1 MGKIRKLDD
10 QLSNLIAAGEV
21 VERPASVVKELVE
34 NSIDANST
42 SIEIHLEEAGL
53 SKIRIIDNGDG
64 IAEED
69 CIVAFERHATSK
81 IKDENDLFRIRTLGF
96 RGEALPSIASVSELE
111 LITSTGGA
119 PGTHLIIKGGDIIR
133 QEKTASRKGTDITV
147 QNLFFNTPARLKY
160 MKTIHTELGNITDI
174 VYRIAMSHPEV
185 SLKLFHNEKKL
196 LHTSGNGDVRQVLAS
211 IYSIQVAKKLIP
223 IEAESLDF
231 TIKGYVTL
239 PEVTRASRNYM
250 STIVNGR
257 YVRNFVLMKA
267 IQQGYHT
274 LLPIG
279 RYPIGFLSIEMD
291 PMLVDVNVHP
301 AKLEVRFSKEQ
312 ELLKLIEETL
322 QAAFKKIQLIP
333 DAGVTTKKKEK
344 DESVQGQFQFE
355 HTKPKASQ
363 VPNIILPTGMDEKQ
377 EETATVKQPEQ
388 LWQPPK
394 QEWQPPQSLV
404 REEQNWQ
411 PSTKTII
418 EEPIREEKS
427 WNSNEED
434 FELEALEEEVGEIK
448 EIEMNGNDLPPLYP
462 IGQMHGTYIFA
473 QNDNGLYMIDQ
484 HAAQERI
491 NYEYFRDKVGR
502 VTQEVQELLVP
513 YRIDLSLTEFL
524 RVEEQLEELKKVGL
538 FLEQFGHQSFI
549 VRSHPTWFPKGQE
562 TEIIDEMMEQVV
574 KLKKV
579 DIKKLREEAAIMMS
593 CKASIKA
600 NQYLTNDQIFA
611 LLEELRTTTNPYT
624 CPHGRPILVH
634 HSTYELE
641 KMFKRV
647 M

>member
-111 LITSTGGA
+111 LITSTGDA
-119 PGTHLIIKGGDIIR
+119 PGTHLIIKGGDIIK

-211 IYSIQVAKKLIP
+211 IYSIQVAKKLVP

-274 LLPIG
+274 LLPVG

-344 DESVQGQFQFE
+344 DESVQEQFQFE
-355 HTKPKASQ
+355 HAKPKEPSM
-363 VPNIILPTGMDEKQ
+363 PDIILPTGMDEKQ
-377 EETATVKQPEQ
+377 EEPLAVKQPAQ
-388 LWQPPK
+388 L
-394 QEWQPPQSLV
+394 WQPPQSLV
-404 REEQNWQ
+404 REEQSWQ
-411 PSTKTII
+411 PSTKPIM

-427 WNSNEED
+427 WDSNEED
-434 FELEALEEEVGEIK
+434 FELEELEEEVQEIE

-473 QNDNGLYMIDQ
+473 QNDKGLYMIDQ

-502 VTQEVQELLVP
+502 VAQEVQELLVP

>member
-111 LITSTGGA
+111 LITSTGDA
-119 PGTHLIIKGGDIIR
+119 PGTHLIIKGGDIIK

-267 IQQGYHT
+267 VQQGYHT
-274 LLPIG
+274 LLPVG

-344 DESVQGQFQFE
+344 DESVQEQFQFE
-355 HTKPKASQ
+355 HTKLKEPQ
-363 VPNIILPTGMDEKQ
+363 MPNIVLPTGMDEKQ
-377 EETATVKQPEQ
+377 EERTTVKQPAQ

-394 QEWQPPQSLV
+394 REWQPPQSLV
-404 REEQNWQ
+404 REEKSWQ
-411 PSTKTII
+411 PSSKPII

-427 WNSNEED
+427 WNSNDDD
-434 FELEALEEEVGEIK
+434 FELEELEEEVHEIK

-473 QNDNGLYMIDQ
+473 QNDTGLYMIDQ

-502 VTQEVQELLVP
+502 VAQEVQELLVP

>member
-1 MGKIRKLDD
+1 MGEIRKLDD

-111 LITSTGGA
+111 LITSTGDA
-119 PGTHLIIKGGDIIR
+119 PGTHLVIKGGGILK

-160 MKTIHTELGNITDI
+160 MKTVHTELGNITDI
-174 VYRIAMSHPEV
+174 VYRIALSHPEV
-185 SLKLFHNEKKL
+185 SLRLFHNEKKL
-196 LHTSGNGDVRQVLAS
+196 LHTSGNGDVRQVLAA
-211 IYSIQVAKKLIP
+211 IYGIQVAKKLIP

-231 TIKGYVTL
+231 TIRGYVTL

-257 YVRNFVLMKA
+257 YVRNFILMKA
-267 IQQGYHT
+267 VQQGYHT
-274 LLPIG
+274 LLPVG

-312 ELLKLIEETL
+312 ELLQLIEKAL

-333 DAGVTTKKKEK
+333 DAGSTAKKKEK
-344 DESVQGQFQFE
+344 DESVQEQFQFE
-355 HTKPKASQ
+355 HAKPKE
-363 VPNIILPTGMDEKQ
+363 LPTIVLPSGMDKQ
-377 EETATVKQPEQ
+377 EEKPKSPPP
-388 LWQPPK
+388 LWNPPT
-394 QEWQPPQSLV
+394 QSLV
-404 REEQNWQ
+404 KEENNWQ
-411 PSTKTII
+411 PSKPIV
-418 EEPIREEKS
+418 EEPLSQENDWEAH
-427 WNSNEED
+427 EED
-434 FELEALEEEVGEIK
+434 FELEELEEMQ

-473 QNDNGLYMIDQ
+473 QNDKGLYMIDQ

-491 NYEYFRDKVGR
+491 NYEYFRDKVGQ
-502 VTQEVQELLVP
+502 VAPEVQELLVP
-513 YRIDLSLTEFL
+513 HRIDLSLNEFF
-524 RVEEQLEELKKVGL
+524 RVEEQLEELKKVGI

-549 VRSHPTWFPKGQE
+549 VRSYPTWFPKGQE
-562 TEIIDEMMEQVV
+562 MEIIDEMMQQVL

-624 CPHGRPILVH
+624 CPHGRPIIVH

>member
-111 LITSTGGA
+111 LITSTGDA
-119 PGTHLIIKGGDIIR
+119 PGTHLIIKGGDIIK

-267 IQQGYHT
+267 VQQGYHT
-274 LLPIG
+274 LLPVG

-355 HTKPKASQ
+355 HAKPKELSM
-363 VPNIILPTGMDEKQ
+363 PDIILPTGMDEKR
-377 EETATVKQPEQ
+377 EEPLAVKQPAQ

-404 REEQNWQ
+404 REEQSWQ
-411 PSTKTII
+411 PSTKPIV
-418 EEPIREEKS
+418 EEPIREEKT
-427 WNSNEED
+427 WNSNDEE
-434 FELEALEEEVGEIK
+434 FELEELEEVQEIE

-473 QNDNGLYMIDQ
+473 QNDKGLYMIDQ

-502 VTQEVQELLVP
+502 VAQEVQELLVP

>member
-1 MGKIRKLDD
+1 M
-10 QLSNLIAAGEV
+10 
-21 VERPASVVKELVE
+21 
-34 NSIDANST
+34 
-42 SIEIHLEEAGL
+42 
-53 SKIRIIDNGDG
+53 
-64 IAEED
+64 
-69 CIVAFERHATSK
+69 
-81 IKDENDLFRIRTLGF
+81 
-96 RGEALPSIASVSELE
+96 
-111 LITSTGGA
+111 
-119 PGTHLIIKGGDIIR
+119 
-133 QEKTASRKGTDITV
+133 
-147 QNLFFNTPARLKY
+147 
-160 MKTIHTELGNITDI
+160 
-174 VYRIAMSHPEV
+174 
-185 SLKLFHNEKKL
+185 

-211 IYSIQVAKKLIP
+211 IYSIQVAKKLVP

-231 TIKGYVTL
+231 TITGYVTL

-274 LLPIG
+274 LLPVG

-344 DESVQGQFQFE
+344 DESVQEQFQFE
-355 HTKPKASQ
+355 HAKPKESSMPDI
-363 VPNIILPTGMDEKQ
+363 VLPTGMDEKQ
-377 EETATVKQPEQ
+377 EEPQAVKQPAQ
-388 LWQPPK
+388 HWQPPK

-404 REEQNWQ
+404 REEQSWQ
-411 PSTKTII
+411 TSTKPIM

-427 WNSNEED
+427 WDSNEED
-434 FELEALEEEVGEIK
+434 FELEELEVEVQEIK

-473 QNDNGLYMIDQ
+473 QNDKGLYMIDQ

-502 VTQEVQELLVP
+502 VAQEVQELLVP

>member
-111 LITSTGGA
+111 LITSTGDA
-119 PGTHLIIKGGDIIR
+119 PGTHLIIKGGDIIK

-211 IYSIQVAKKLIP
+211 IYSIQVAKKLVP

-274 LLPIG
+274 LLPVG

-344 DESVQGQFQFE
+344 DESVQEQFQFE
-355 HTKPKASQ
+355 HAKPKEPSMPEI
-363 VPNIILPTGMDEKQ
+363 VLPTGMDEKQ
-377 EETATVKQPEQ
+377 EEPQAVKQPTQ
-388 LWQPPK
+388 L
-394 QEWQPPQSLV
+394 
-404 REEQNWQ
+404 WQ
-411 PSTKTII
+411 PSTKPII
-418 EEPIREEKS
+418 EEPIQEEKS
-427 WNSNEED
+427 WDSNEEG
-434 FELEALEEEVGEIK
+434 FELEELEEEVREIK

-473 QNDNGLYMIDQ
+473 QNDKGLYMIDQ

-502 VTQEVQELLVP
+502 VAQEVQELLVP

-574 KLKKV
+574 KLKK
-579 DIKKLREEAAIMMS
+579 S
-593 CKASIKA
+593 
-600 NQYLTNDQIFA
+600 
-611 LLEELRTTTNPYT
+611 
-624 CPHGRPILVH
+624 
-634 HSTYELE
+634 
-641 KMFKRV
+641 
-647 M
+647 

>member
-111 LITSTGGA
+111 LITSTGDA
-119 PGTHLIIKGGDIIR
+119 PGTHLMIKGGDIIK

-267 IQQGYHT
+267 VQQGYHT
-274 LLPIG
+274 LLPVG

-322 QAAFKKIQLIP
+322 QSAFKKIQLIP

-344 DESVQGQFQFE
+344 DESVQEQFKFE
-355 HTKPKASQ
+355 HTKPRESSM
-363 VPNIILPTGMDEKQ
+363 PNIVLPTGMDEKQ
-377 EETATVKQPEQ
+377 EETTTVKRPAQ

-404 REEQNWQ
+404 REEQSWQ
-411 PSTKTII
+411 PSSKPVI
-418 EEPIREEKS
+418 EETVREEKE
-427 WNSNEED
+427 WTSNDDD
-434 FELEALEEEVGEIK
+434 FELEELEEEVPEIK

-502 VTQEVQELLVP
+502 VAQEVQELLVP

>member
-111 LITSTGGA
+111 LITSTGDA
-119 PGTHLIIKGGDIIR
+119 PGTHLIIKGGDIIK

-211 IYSIQVAKKLIP
+211 IYSIQVAKKLVP

-274 LLPIG
+274 LLPVG

-344 DESVQGQFQFE
+344 DESVQEQFKFE
-355 HTKPKASQ
+355 HAKPKEPSMPEI
-363 VPNIILPTGMDEKQ
+363 VLPTGMDEKQ
-377 EETATVKQPEQ
+377 EEPQAVKQPAQ
-388 LWQPPK
+388 L
-394 QEWQPPQSLV
+394 WQPPQSLV
-404 REEQNWQ
+404 REEQSWQ
-411 PSTKTII
+411 PSTKSII

-427 WNSNEED
+427 WNSNDED
-434 FELEALEEEVGEIK
+434 FELEELEEEVQEIE

-473 QNDNGLYMIDQ
+473 QNDKGLYMIDQ

-502 VTQEVQELLVP
+502 VAQEVQELLVP